1 MADKSEDAP
10 QPARRGFLKSLIT
23 LSAGSIAAITIVPCL
38 QFFAAVGLSPAKRK
52 QKKVLFARP
61 EDAKSATFVAA
72 RYEGQEDTAPGI
84 FFRMDGGK
92 PVIFS
97 ARCTHAS
104 CAVNWVPAENCFLC
118 PCHQGK
124 FDASGKNIAGPPPA
138 PLDILTAS
146 VSNGDLF
153 VMEPE
158 A

>member
-1 MADKSEDAP
+1 MPVNQDAAP
-10 QPARRGFLKSLIT
+10 HPARRGFLKKVIGI
-23 LSAGSIAAITIVPCL
+23 SATSIAAITVVPCL

-52 QKKVLFARP
+52 PKKVLFAKP
-61 EDAKSATFVAA
+61 EDAKSTTFVAA
-72 RYEGQEDTAPGI
+72 RFEGQEDTAPGI

-92 PVIFS
+92 PVILS

-146 VSNGDLF
+146 VSDGNLL